1 MNRPRKFISYLLLTV
16 VAIGAAGCKGKV
28 WSKEE
33 EIRIGKDAAARLE
46 SEVPVSKNPA
56 DNTLVE
62 KIGQKLAVTNELKW
76 PFTFKVLEMKEVNA
90 FSLPGGPVYVTRGLL
105 DLTEGDEDELASV
118 IGHEMAHTDK
128 RHVNQMYTQGMAAD
142 ILIVIAT
149 RGAVSDAARIVGM
162 LGQLRFSRD
171 HEYEADRW
179 GVRYA
184 YKAGYDPNAMIRF
197 FEKMKKLEKG
207 GKGDVVS
214 NNLRTHPLTDARI
227 EQAKKEIAKTIKAV
241 NLELAIQSA
250 QAKKN

>member
-149 RGAVSDAARIVGM
+149 RVQYPTRLESSACSANSGSAATTNTRRI
-162 LGQLRFSRD
+162 
-171 HEYEADRW
+171 
-179 GVRYA
+179 
-184 YKAGYDPNAMIRF
+184 AGEFATPTKPATT
-197 FEKMKKLEKG
+197 
-207 GKGDVVS
+207 
-214 NNLRTHPLTDARI
+214 RTP
-227 EQAKKEIAKTIKAV
+227 
-241 NLELAIQSA
+241 
-250 QAKKN
+250 